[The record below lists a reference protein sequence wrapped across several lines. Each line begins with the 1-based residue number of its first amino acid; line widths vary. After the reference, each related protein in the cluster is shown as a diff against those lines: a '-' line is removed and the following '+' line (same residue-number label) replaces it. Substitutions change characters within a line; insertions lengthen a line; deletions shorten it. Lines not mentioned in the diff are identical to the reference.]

1 MKITHDWRIQPVD
14 WQLWID
20 KGLAVDG
27 IGGVT
32 LNYQFTQ
39 SDLQEEALLL
49 KGKSPEEQEQIRNE
63 QVLARNAKMK
73 ALMDEI
79 SFRFPCY
86 QYEESDELAYEGQDW
101 DFFFWCR
108 DLTPPLSGRDYSYI
122 TLDANDHQ
130 APQRQEQAF
139 ADLLMLLEELCGDS
153 PNLHVNVLHH
163 LRYNKE
169 RYQAAIERAKRELHG
184 RLSTFRGAKGSL
196 ELTAGGD
203 LLFVPRRKRKEPVK
217 IGNFDMVRQLWIIED
232 GKAGEYLCLD

>member
-1 MKITHDWRIQPVD
+1 MTITHNRKMQAPDWE
-14 WQLWID
+14 LWID

-27 IGGVT
+27 ISSIT

-86 QYEESDELAYEGQDW
+86 QYEESNELAYEGQDW

-122 TLDANDHQ
+122 TLNANEGQ
-130 APQRQEQAF
+130 PPQRQEQAF
-139 ADLLMLLEELCGDS
+139 ADLLAFLAELCGDNR
-153 PNLHVNVLHH
+153 NLYVDVLHQ
-163 LRYNKE
+163 LRYNQE
-169 RYQAAIERAKRELHG
+169 RFQSAVDQAKRVLPG
-184 RLSTFRGAKGSL
+184 RLCAYRGLKGSL
-196 ELTAGGD
+196 ELTVNGR
-203 LLFVPRRKRKEPVK
+203 LLFIPHLKRKEPAK
-217 IGNFDMVRQLWIIED
+217 ISDPDMIRQLWLIED